1 MGFPMIIAGPA
12 SLEPA
17 GSHPQLGATG
27 TVVGSCRML
36 FLSFLLLHD
45 GRQMFGSTV
54 RSVPIEPQRRGEPFV
69 DETLARQP

>member
-1 MGFPMIIAGPA
+1 MIISGPA
-12 SLEPA
+12 SLDPA
-17 GSHPQLGATG
+17 CSHPLLGATD

-36 FLSFLLLHD
+36 FFSFLFLHD
-45 GRQMFGSTV
+45 GRQMAGSTV